1 MGNFILSVITLISL
15 LLMFTILLHGKYY
28 IHNLLTI
35 LVIGTVG
42 VGLYG
47 LTYFN
52 TQKDK

>member
-1 MGNFILSVITLISL
+1 MGNFILSVITLVSL
-15 LLMFTILLHGKYY
+15 LLMLTILVHGKYY

-35 LVIGTVG
+35 LVIVT

-47 LTYFN
+47 LIFFN